1 MANLILASK
10 REVKSGSQ
18 MWHVYRLSE
27 NAKSDEFFFAQ
38 PIKALRYAFLLR
50 KRSGAILP
58 KAIYTKLMADVEAS
72 KAQAA
77 PQEQSAAPQAEQA
90 AEPSALAK
98 AFEQMKAKHP
108 DTLLLFRMG
117 DFYGS
122 FADDAKTLS
131 EVLGITLTRTSAKD
145 ITAQQAAF
153 PAHALDTYLPK
164 IVRAGK
170 RVAICDE
177 PTKVVEKVEPAK
189 KAARKSTKK
198 ESK

>member
-27 NAKSDEFFFAQ
+27 NTKSDEFFFAQ

-58 KAIYTKLMADVEAS
+58 KAIYTKLMADVSAS
-72 KAQAA
+72 KAQAEQAA
-77 PQEQSAAPQAEQA
+77 PQESAAPEAEQ
-90 AEPSALAK
+90 SALAK
-98 AFEQMKAKHP
+98 AFEQMKSKHP
-108 DTLLLFRMG
+108 DAVLLFRMG

-122 FADDAKTLS
+122 FADDAKILS
-131 EVLGITLTRTSAKD
+131 EVLGITLKRRNAKD

-153 PAHALDTYLPK
+153 PAYALDTYLPK
-164 IVRAGK
+164 LVRAGK
-170 RVAICDE
+170 HVAICDA
-177 PTKVVEKVEPAK
+177 PHT
-189 KAARKSTKK
+189 
-198 ESK
+198 ESAQ

>member
-27 NAKSDEFFFAQ
+27 NTKSDEFFFAQ
-38 PIKALRYAFLLR
+38 PIKALRYCFLLR

-72 KAQAA
+72 KAQAEQAA
-77 PQEQSAAPQAEQA
+77 PQEQSAAPQAEQ
-90 AEPSALAK
+90 SALAK
-98 AFEQMKAKHP
+98 AFEQMKSKHP
-108 DTLLLFRMG
+108 DAVLLFRMG

-122 FADDAKTLS
+122 FGEDAKVLS

-153 PAHALDTYLPK
+153 PAASLDTYLPK

-177 PTKVVEKVEPAK
+177 PQQFTESAPKK
-189 KAARKSTKK
+189 KAARKSAKK

>member
-27 NAKSDEFFFAQ
+27 NTKSDEFFFAQ

-58 KAIYTKLMADVEAS
+58 KAIYTKLMADVSAS
-72 KAQAA
+72 KAQAEQAA
-77 PQEQSAAPQAEQA
+77 PQEQSAAPEAEQ
-90 AEPSALAK
+90 SALAK

-122 FADDAKTLS
+122 FGDDAKVLS

-153 PAHALDTYLPK
+153 PAASLDTYLPK

-177 PTKVVEKVEPAK
+177 PQQFTESAPKK
-189 KAARKSTKK
+189 KATRKRSTKS

>member
-27 NAKSDEFFFAQ
+27 NTKSDEFFFAQ

-72 KAQAA
+72 KAQAEQAA
-77 PQEQSAAPQAEQA
+77 PQEQSAAPQAEQ
-90 AEPSALAK
+90 SALAK
-98 AFEQMKAKHP
+98 AFEQMKSKHP
-108 DTLLLFRMG
+108 DAVLLFRMG

-122 FADDAKTLS
+122 FGEDAKVLS

-153 PAHALDTYLPK
+153 PAASLDTYLPK

-177 PTKVVEKVEPAK
+177 PQQFTESAPKK
-189 KAARKSTKK
+189 KAARKSAKK

>member
-27 NAKSDEFFFAQ
+27 NTKSDEFFFAQ

-72 KAQAA
+72 KAQAEQAA
-77 PQEQSAAPQAEQA
+77 PQEQSAAPQAEQ
-90 AEPSALAK
+90 SALAK
-98 AFEQMKAKHP
+98 AFESMKAKHP
-108 DTLLLFRMG
+108 DAVLLFRMG

-122 FADDAKTLS
+122 FGDDAKVLS

-153 PAHALDTYLPK
+153 PAASLDTYLPK

-177 PTKVVEKVEPAK
+177 PQQFTESAPKK
-189 KAARKSTKK
+189 KAARKSAKK

>member
-27 NAKSDEFFFAQ
+27 NTKSDEFFFAQ

-50 KRSGAILP
+50 KRSGAIMP

-72 KAQAA
+72 KAQAEQAA
-77 PQEQSAAPQAEQA
+77 PQEQSAAPQAEQ
-90 AEPSALAK
+90 SALAK
-98 AFEQMKAKHP
+98 AFEQMKSKHP
-108 DTLLLFRMG
+108 DAVLLFRMG

-122 FADDAKTLS
+122 FGEDAKVLS

-153 PAHALDTYLPK
+153 PAASLDTYLPK

-177 PTKVVEKVEPAK
+177 PQQFTESAPKK
-189 KAARKSTKK
+189 KAARKSAKK

>member
-1 MANLILASK
+1 
-10 REVKSGSQ
+10 

-27 NAKSDEFFFAQ
+27 NTKSDEFFFAQ

-72 KAQAA
+72 KAQAEQAA
-77 PQEQSAAPQAEQA
+77 PQEQSAAPQAEQ
-90 AEPSALAK
+90 SALAK

-108 DTLLLFRMG
+108 DAVLLFRMG

-122 FADDAKTLS
+122 FGEDAKVLS

-153 PAHALDTYLPK
+153 PAASLDTYLPK

-177 PTKVVEKVEPAK
+177 PQQFTESAPKK
-189 KAARKSTKK
+189 KAARKSAKK

>member
-27 NAKSDEFFFAQ
+27 NTKSDEFFFAQ

-72 KAQAA
+72 KAQAEQAA
-77 PQEQSAAPQAEQA
+77 PQEQSAAPQAEQ
-90 AEPSALAK
+90 SALAK

-108 DTLLLFRMG
+108 DAVLLFRMG

-122 FADDAKTLS
+122 FGDDAKVLS

-153 PAHALDTYLPK
+153 PAASLDTYLPK

-177 PTKVVEKVEPAK
+177 PQQFTESAPKK
-189 KAARKSTKK
+189 KAARKSAKK

>member
-10 REVKSGSQ
+10 RAVKSGSQ

-27 NAKSDEFFFAQ
+27 NTKSDEFFFAQ
-38 PIKALRYAFLLR
+38 PIKALRYCFLLR

-58 KAIYTKLMADVEAS
+58 KAIYTKLMADVSAS

-77 PQEQSAAPQAEQA
+77 PQESAPEAEQA
-90 AEPSALAK
+90 AEQSALAK

-108 DTLLLFRMG
+108 DALLLFRMG

>member
-1 MANLILASK
+1 M
-10 REVKSGSQ
+10 
-18 MWHVYRLSE
+18 
-27 NAKSDEFFFAQ
+27 
-38 PIKALRYAFLLR
+38 R
-50 KRSGAILP
+50 KRSGAILS
-58 KAIYTKLMADVEAS
+58 KAIYTKLMADVSAS

-77 PQEQSAAPQAEQA
+77 PQESAPEAEQA
-90 AEPSALAK
+90 AEQSALAK
-98 AFEQMKAKHP
+98 AFEAMKHKHP

-153 PAHALDTYLPK
+153 LAASLDTYLPK

-177 PTKVVEKVEPAK
+177 PQQFTESAPKK
-189 KAARKSTKK
+189 KAARKSAKK